1 MQPYM
6 KSLKIGHDYVIK
18 KKEENITFFN
28 KWSKSY
34 DAFIFSWWMEHL
46 QDEVLEEVPNNFNGK
61 ILDVGCAT
69 GSLLARFGKRTRGK
83 LSGVDISPEMIKKA
97 KLKLRV
103 MPRIKLHLA
112 DAERLP
118 FKSNSFD
125 YVVSTLIIHHLP
137 NPLLAIKE
145 MCRVLRKN
153 GRLIVVDSNFFLSV
167 TNYFAKLIE
176 PGFVR
181 MYSKKEFKQLV
192 EMAGM
197 LLLKQ
202 KRTGIFAI
210 LNVAVKP

>member
-1 MQPYM
+1 M
-6 KSLKIGHDYVIK
+6 KSLKIGYGYAIK
-18 KKEENITFFN
+18 KKKENITFFN

-46 QDEVLEEVPNNFNGK
+46 QDEVLEELPNDFNGK

-69 GSLLARFGKRTRGK
+69 GSLLARLRKRTRGK
-83 LSGVDISPEMIKKA
+83 LYGADISPEMIKKA
-97 KLKLRV
+97 KLKLQGL
-103 MPRIKLHLA
+103 PNIKLSLA
-112 DAERLP
+112 DAESLP
-118 FKSNSFD
+118 YKSNSFD

-137 NPLLAIKE
+137 KPLQAIRE

-153 GRLIVVDSNFFLSV
+153 GRLIVIDSNFFLSV
-167 TNYFAKLIE
+167 TNYFGKLIE
-176 PGFVR
+176 PGFVK

-202 KRTGIFAI
+202 KRIGIFAI
-210 LNVAVKP
+210 LNVAIKP